1 MCPIKYSYI
10 TGFQKAI
17 SNFERERDRAYS
29 QGVPCVVH
37 NMDKYGKLPAWAA
50 VECMSLGTLSMLFGT
65 GTVAPL
71 LLPASSGAKKAYD
84 KHHVFPVNFLKG
96 GPFENLRDRRA
107 NFVSVDYQK
116 NIYIKDEDTKVYVAR
131 FRQRHLVGTCRRC
144 RWRSRLTSGP

>member
-1 MCPIKYSYI
+1 
-10 TGFQKAI
+10 
-17 SNFERERDRAYS
+17 
-29 QGVPCVVH
+29 
-37 NMDKYGKLPAWAA
+37 MDKYGKLPAWAA

-107 NFVSVDYQK
+107 NFVRVDYQK
-116 NIYIKDEDTKVYVAR
+116 NICIKDEDPKVYVAR